1 MPVIHVKEDV
11 RTVVV
16 VFTLPTR
23 CFWAFCAALEFAIH
37 GDTFEDATAVVVM
50 LDGEEKKSRDIWREK
65 VTLNPEKKS
74 AGDQLCCCCLRD
86 DDDDDNHFNKSQSS

>member
-16 VFTLPTR
+16 VFTLPMR

-50 LDGEEKKSRDIWREK
+50 LDGEEKKVE
-65 VTLNPEKKS
+65 TFGEKK
-74 AGDQLCCCCLRD
+74 
-86 DDDDDNHFNKSQSS
+86 

>member
-1 MPVIHVKEDV
+1 M
-11 RTVVV
+11 
-16 VFTLPTR
+16 R

-50 LDGEEKKSRDIWREK
+50 LDGEEEKSRDIWREK

-74 AGDQLCCCCLRD
+74 AGDQIVLLFEGRRRRR
-86 DDDDDNHFNKSQSS
+86 QPL